1 MSSPFPIFVINLK
14 RSPNRKANISKQL
27 DLLNLDYQL
36 IEAVDGTQFTPHEV
50 VKKYGEQVFYTNTYN
65 HQRMTLGS
73 LGCLLSHIKFYE
85 LMIDHNIPIACV
97 LEDDAEVSPLFPE
110 ILSSTVLQKV
120 PWGTLLLGHYSK
132 YRKSYNL
139 GAEAVYW
146 KKKVCSGHYIARV
159 AEFPFTTIGYLVKL
173 STAKKLRDLAYPI
186 RMPAD
191 WVTGN
196 TELIGDVLRII
207 TPPCIVSNKDYRQE
221 STVRED
227 AASEIPV
234 EFQREVSELGTNYGK
249 KSTTGDGSSTKV
261 PVELQRETPSLS
273 LTRNLTVGLANCILG
288 TREQRAAAAY
298 DRNIKPSTY
307 RPLGWKLT
315 QGSRVDD
322 ASNRKR
328 KASTHRPAEWQLTHG
343 NQAKEPLVPN
353 TKGNEISNSSKVDEN
368 LEPKLKQKTHALT
381 KNMKTHRTRRIDT
394 LLRKMKSQMKW
405 RWNKQKELWHK
416 MKKSRSMKTSLVLA
430 LRLVSNILIMFF
442 SGLYHLIQNINR
454 NMYYSKKS
462 ITIRIYIKKIG
473 LFRYTRVI

>member
-14 RSPNRKANISKQL
+14 RSHNRKANISKQL
-27 DLLNLDYQL
+27 DALNLDYQF
-36 IEAVDGTQFTPHEV
+36 IEAVDGTQFTPYEV
-50 VKKYGEQVFYTNTYN
+50 VEKYGEQVFYTNTYN

-85 LMIDHNIPIACV
+85 LMIDNNIPIACV

-110 ILSSTVLQKV
+110 VLNSTALQKV
-120 PWGTLLLGHYSK
+120 SWGTLLLGHYSK

-146 KKKVCSGHYIARV
+146 KKKVCPGHHIARV

-173 STAKKLRDLAYPI
+173 STAKKLLDLAYPI

-196 TELIGDVLRII
+196 TELVGDFLRII

-227 AASEIPV
+227 SDSEVPI
-234 EFQREVSELGTNYGK
+234 EFQKDVPEPNTDYRK
-249 KSTTGDGSSTKV
+249 KSTTGNGNSTQV

-273 LTRNLTVGLANCILG
+273 LMRNLTVGLANCILG

-298 DRNIKPSTY
+298 DRDEKPSTY
-307 RPLGWKLT
+307 RPIGWRLT
-315 QGSRVDD
+315 QSSKV
-322 ASNRKR
+322 SKSVNRKR
-328 KASTHRPAEWQLTHG
+328 KASTHRPADWQLKQNSQT
-343 NQAKEPLVPN
+343 KKSLVPDAEDS
-353 TKGNEISNSSKVDEN
+353 TTSNSPRVDEN
-368 LEPKLKQKTHALT
+368 LRPKLKQKTHALIKNT
-381 KNMKTHRTRRIDT
+381 KKHRTRYIDM
-394 LLRKMKSQMKW
+394 LSKQIKR
-405 RWNKQKELWHK
+405 RWNKQKTLWNK
-416 MKKSRSMKTSLVLA
+416 MKTSRSAKTSLTFA
-430 LRLVSNILIMFF
+430 LRLVSNTFIIFF

-454 NMYYSKKS
+454 TIYYGKKFS
-462 ITIRIYIKKIG
+462 IIRIYIKKIG